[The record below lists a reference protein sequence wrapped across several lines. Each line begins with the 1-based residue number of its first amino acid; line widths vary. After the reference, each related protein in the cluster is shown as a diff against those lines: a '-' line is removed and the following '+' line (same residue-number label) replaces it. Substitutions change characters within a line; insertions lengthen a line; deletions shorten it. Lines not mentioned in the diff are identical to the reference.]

1 MSKEYSYLSVDQFL
15 QGYQALTDGDVS
27 RLVGVCYSLRNV
39 YRLQLEPKDLMQEA
53 LTRIIGSERR
63 IPEDVPLVA
72 GIANVIKSIA
82 NDLVNSASNRAW
94 QLEVVSDETD
104 EAMSDVS
111 VFGASPE
118 DELLEEQEVAA
129 VTEKVKAIFVCFE
142 NDSEVLSLLRSITKG
157 LKARDIVKNT
167 FGGSQVKYD
176 TTRKRL
182 MRGIAK
188 MKVEGAEI

>member
-15 QGYQALTDGDVS
+15 ERYQALTDGDMK
-27 RLVGVCYSLRNV
+27 RLVGACYRLCNV
-39 YRLQLEPKDLMQEA
+39 YRLQLEPEDLMHDA
-53 LTRIIGSERR
+53 ITRIIGGDRR
-63 IPEDVPLVA
+63 VPMEVPLVVVM
-72 GIANVIKSIA
+72 ANIIKSIA
-82 NDLVNSASNRAW
+82 NDLVNSASNRSW
-94 QLEVVSDETD
+94 QLEVVYDETD
-104 EAMSDVS
+104 DAMSDVS

-118 DELLEEQEVAA
+118 DVLLEEQEVAA
-129 VTEKVKAIFVCFE
+129 SSEKVKTIFLFFE
-142 NDSEVLSLLRSITKG
+142 HDIEVISLLHSITKG
-157 LKARDIVKNT
+157 LKPRNIVVEV

>member
-15 QGYQALTDGDVS
+15 QDYQALTDGDIK
-27 RLVGVCYSLRNV
+27 RLVSVCYRFRNA
-39 YRLQLEPKDLMQEA
+39 YCLQLEPKDLMQEA
-53 LTRIIGSERR
+53 LTRIIGSDRK
-63 IPEDVPLVA
+63 IPEGVSLVA

-94 QLEVVSDETD
+94 QLEVVADETD
-104 EAMSDVS
+104 EVMSDVS

-157 LKARDIVKNT
+157 LKARDIVKST
-167 FGGSQVKYD
+167 FGGNQVKYD

-188 MKVEGAEI
+188 LKVEGAEI

>member
-15 QGYQALTDGDVS
+15 QGYQALTDGDIS

-39 YRLQLEPKDLMQEA
+39 YRLQLEPKDLMQDA
-53 LTRIIGSERR
+53 LTRIIGGDRR
-63 IPEDVPLVA
+63 VPVEVPLVVV
-72 GIANVIKSIA
+72 IANIIKSIA
-82 NDLVNSASNRAW
+82 NDLVNSASNRSW
-94 QLEVVSDETD
+94 QLEVMSDETD
-104 EAMSDVS
+104 EVMSDVS

-118 DELLEEQEVAA
+118 NELLEEQEVAA
-129 VTEKVKAIFVCFE
+129 VSQQVKAIFLFFE
-142 NDSEVLSLLRSITKG
+142 NDSDVLSLLRSITKG
-157 LKARDIVKNT
+157 LKARDIVKDA
-167 FGGSQVKYD
+167 FDGSQVKYD

>member
-15 QGYQALTDGDVS
+15 QGYQALTDGDIS
-27 RLVGVCYSLRNV
+27 RLVGACHRLRNV
-39 YRLQLEPKDLMQEA
+39 YRLKLEPKDLMQEA
-53 LTRIIGSERR
+53 LTRIIGSDRR
-63 IPEDVPLVA
+63 IPADVPLVV

-82 NDLVNSASNRAW
+82 NDLVNSSSNRSW
-94 QLEVVSDETD
+94 QLEVVSDEPD
-104 EAMSDVS
+104 EVMSDVS

-118 DELLEEQEVAA
+118 DELQEEQEVAA

-142 NDSEVLSLLRSITKG
+142 NDAEVLSLLRSITTG
-157 LKARDIVKNT
+157 FKARDIVKNT

-188 MKVEGAEI
+188 MKVEGTEI

>member
-15 QGYQALTDGDVS
+15 QDYQALTDGDIK
-27 RLVGVCYSLRNV
+27 RLVGVCYRFRNA
-39 YRLQLEPKDLMQEA
+39 YCLQLEPKDLMQEA
-53 LTRIIGSERR
+53 LTKIIGSDRK
-63 IPEDVPLVA
+63 IPEGVSLVA

-104 EAMSDVS
+104 EVMSDVS

-157 LKARDIVKNT
+157 LKARDIVKDS

>member
-15 QGYQALTDGDVS
+15 QGYQVLTDGDIR

-53 LTRIIGSERR
+53 LTRIIGSDRR
-63 IPEDVPLVA
+63 IPEDVSLVV

-82 NDLVNSASNRAW
+82 NDLVNSASNRSW
-94 QLEVVSDETD
+94 QLEVVSDEID
-104 EAMSDVS
+104 GDMPNVL
-111 VFGASPE
+111 VFSASPE

-129 VTEKVKAIFVCFE
+129 VSEKVKAIFLFFE
-142 NDSEVLSLLRSITKG
+142 HDAEVLSLLRSITKG
-157 LKARDIVKNT
+157 LKAKDIVKDT
-167 FGGSQVKYD
+167 FGGSQGKYD

>member
-1 MSKEYSYLSVDQFL
+1 VSKEYSYLSVDQFL
-15 QGYQALTDGDVS
+15 QGYQALTDGDIR

-53 LTRIIGSERR
+53 LTRIIGSDRR
-63 IPEDVPLVA
+63 IPEDVSLVV

-82 NDLVNSASNRAW
+82 NDLVNSASNRSW
-94 QLEVVSDETD
+94 QLEVVSDEID
-104 EAMSDVS
+104 GDMPNVL
-111 VFGASPE
+111 VFSASPE

-129 VTEKVKAIFVCFE
+129 VSEKVKAIFLFFE
-142 NDSEVLSLLRSITKG
+142 HDAEVLSLLRLITKG
-157 LKARDIVKNT
+157 LKAKDIVKDT

>member
-15 QGYQALTDGDVS
+15 QGFKALTKGDMS

-39 YRLQLEPKDLMQEA
+39 YRLQLEPEDLMQEA
-53 LTRIIGSERR
+53 LTRIIGGDRR
-63 IPEDVPLVA
+63 IPVEVPLVVV
-72 GIANVIKSIA
+72 IANIIKSIA
-82 NDLVNSASNRAW
+82 NDLVNSASNRSW

-104 EAMSDVS
+104 EVMSDVS

-118 DELLEEQEVAA
+118 DELLEEHEVAA
-129 VTEKVKAIFVCFE
+129 VSEKVKAIFLFFE
-142 NDSEVLSLLRSITKG
+142 HDSEVLSLLSSIAKG
-157 LKARDIVKNT
+157 LKARDIVNEA
-167 FGGSQVKYD
+167 FDGNQVKYD

-188 MKVEGAEI
+188 MKIEGAEI